1 MWCASQEV
9 NMDKFEI
16 YNEGFQGCERLLK
29 NGKAINEFGML
40 KEVEKR
46 DSKIKELK
54 SILFE
59 ASEQIYDL
67 PELEMKIQQL
77 LD

>member
-1 MWCASQEV
+1 
-9 NMDKFEI
+9 MDVFEI
-16 YNEGFQGCERLLK
+16 YDEGFQGCKRLLK

-46 DSKIKELK
+46 DADIERLK
-54 SILFE
+54 AILFE

-67 PELEMKIQQL
+67 PDLEAKIQAA